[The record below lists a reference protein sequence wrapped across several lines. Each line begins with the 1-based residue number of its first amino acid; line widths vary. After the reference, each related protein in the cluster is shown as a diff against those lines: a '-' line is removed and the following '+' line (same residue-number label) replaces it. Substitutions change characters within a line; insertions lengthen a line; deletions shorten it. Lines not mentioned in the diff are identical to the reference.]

1 MMIKNDISVLIG
13 RVRNGLVHH
22 RRTWLPYGAVLLCL
36 AGIWFCWDDGSAGQK
51 SIREKKN
58 ESRSSSPVFSSPNG
72 DVQDKTEA
80 GTLVYGTAHAR
91 RYQPLPD
98 LFAHRLPKKTMAEQ
112 VPSVVVPV
120 DTMQEKQEEKKKE
133 KPLPTACGMVENG
146 SQRFVFLQYQ
156 EETKVYGVGD
166 AVGEYRIVYINQAA
180 VGLQQGDAIIEIPLS

>member
-1 MMIKNDISVLIG
+1 
-13 RVRNGLVHH
+13 
-22 RRTWLPYGAVLLCL
+22 
-36 AGIWFCWDDGSAGQK
+36 
-51 SIREKKN
+51 
-58 ESRSSSPVFSSPNG
+58 
-72 DVQDKTEA
+72 
-80 GTLVYGTAHAR
+80 
-91 RYQPLPD
+91 
-98 LFAHRLPKKTMAEQ
+98 MAEQ